1 MTNLSPPMKLALVHA
16 GSAGSYVS
24 GSPIVVDGAQW
35 LYKKPGVPMDVVL
48 KASRGVCV
56 CQPPWLTLL
65 ICCVGCCWQAKM
77 FALHKHCSYRI
88 EACAGKHTLATEH
101 DCRSVWV
108 ESKAVLD
115 LICLSCAQVGLDSI
129 VHQQGRSLN
138 RLCTELCI

>member
-1 MTNLSPPMKLALVHA
+1 MKLAFVHA

-56 CQPPWLTLL
+56 CQL
-65 ICCVGCCWQAKM
+65 GCCWQAKM

-108 ESKAVLD
+108 ESKAGLD

-129 VHQQGRSLN
+129 VHQQKRPLSG
-138 RLCTELCI
+138 LCTESCI